1 MKGGAISAMLAACL
15 AALAI
20 FLIPGRTLAANPSTL
35 ADGSP
40 STQSVAYFYGA
51 YASDGS
57 PPNRDYLDPRM
68 WRDAGRPVA
77 GLSSRK
83 RLAKDKVSKRCRGSP
98 SGICQGHGRP
108 AAVHLS
114 GVRPLVYGGI
124 STPRRFV
131 SNIQGDRA
139 DSATTFRVTSIPSAA
154 TDAKSA
160 IGQISEFGSGSALL
174 SAGTNQFSSS
184 AAVRI
189 ANVTVLGLG
198 AIAMPLQN
206 SRRGDQHL
214 SFGAGE
220 VDISD
225 DPAPGPYAM
234 LLVGISLLAFI
245 AIRRMEHG

>member
-1 MKGGAISAMLAACL
+1 MKGGVISAMLAASAVL
-15 AALAI
+15 AV
-20 FLIPGRTLAANPSTL
+20 FLISGRTLAANPSTL

-68 WRDAGRPVA
+68 WWDAGRPGA

-108 AAVHLS
+108 AAVHVS
-114 GVRPLVYGGI
+114 GVRPLVSGGI

-131 SNIQGDRA
+131 SKLQGDRA
-139 DSATTFRVTSIPSAA
+139 DSAPTFRGTSIPSAA
-154 TDAKSA
+154 TGAKSA
-160 IGQISEFGSGSALL
+160 ISQISEVGSDSAVL
-174 SAGTNQFSSS
+174 STGTNQFSSS

-198 AIAMPLQN
+198 TIAMPLQN

-234 LLVGISLLAFI
+234 LFVGISLLAFI

>member
-1 MKGGAISAMLAACL
+1 MKGGAISAMLAAS

-20 FLIPGRTLAANPSTL
+20 LIPGRTLAANPSTL

-40 STQSVAYFYGA
+40 STHSVAYFYGA

-68 WRDAGRPVA
+68 WRDAGRSGA

-98 SGICQGHGRP
+98 SGICQGHGRS
-108 AAVHLS
+108 AAVHVS
-114 GVRPLVYGGI
+114 GVRPLVSGGI

-131 SNIQGDRA
+131 SNLQGDRA
-139 DSATTFRVTSIPSAA
+139 GSATTFRVTSVPSAA
-154 TDAKSA
+154 MGAKSA
-160 IGQISEFGSGSALL
+160 ISQISEVGSDSALL
-174 SAGTNQFSSS
+174 SNGTNQFSSS

-189 ANVTVLGLG
+189 ANVTVLG

-220 VDISD
+220 GDISD

-234 LLVGISLLAFI
+234 LFVGISLLAFI
-245 AIRRMEHG
+245 AIRRMEHD